1 MWMTSEPEWISE
13 GPVRFLGVEISKM
26 KNENSG
32 WEDWRISQAS
42 YIQQLL
48 KNEAE
53 EVKRR
58 KIPVSRELVAKM
70 SEDEEEVGVTE
81 VRAAQKVV
89 GELLW
94 VVTRSRP
101 DLMFVV
107 SKMGARVT
115 KSPRMV
121 VKLVIKFEDTFFTPS
136 TRDCVQEE
144 GANITF
150 ADERLHR
157 RLLFTGG

>member
-42 YIQQLL
+42 YIPQVL

-53 EVKRR
+53 EVKIR

-121 VKLVIKFEDTFFTPS
+121 VKLVIKFEDTFFTPLTKGLCS
-136 TRDCVQEE
+136 
-144 GANITF
+144 
-150 ADERLHR
+150 R
-157 RLLFTGG
+157 RGQHHLCR

>member
-1 MWMTSEPEWISE
+1 
-13 GPVRFLGVEISKM
+13 M

-32 WEDWRISQAS
+32 WEDWR
-42 YIQQLL
+42 
-48 KNEAE
+48 
-53 EVKRR
+53 
-58 KIPVSRELVAKM
+58 IPVSRELVAKM

-107 SKMGARVT
+107 SKIGARVT

-121 VKLVIKFEDTFFTPS
+121 VKLVIKFEDTFFTPLTKGLCS
-136 TRDCVQEE
+136 
-144 GANITF
+144 
-150 ADERLHR
+150 R
-157 RLLFTGG
+157 RGSQHHLCR

>member
-13 GPVRFLGVEISKM
+13 GPVRFLGIEISKM

-58 KIPVSRELVAKM
+58 KHESR
-70 SEDEEEVGVTE
+70 S
-81 VRAAQKVV
+81 
-89 GELLW
+89 
-94 VVTRSRP
+94 
-101 DLMFVV
+101 
-107 SKMGARVT
+107 
-115 KSPRMV
+115 
-121 VKLVIKFEDTFFTPS
+121 
-136 TRDCVQEE
+136 VQ
-144 GANITF
+144 GWWSSW
-150 ADERLHR
+150 
-157 RLLFTGG
+157 

>member
-1 MWMTSEPEWISE
+1 MTSEPEWISE
-13 GPVRFLGVEISKM
+13 GPVRFLGVGISKM

-42 YIQQLL
+42 YIPQVL

-101 DLMFVV
+101 
-107 SKMGARVT
+107 T
-115 KSPRMV
+115 
-121 VKLVIKFEDTFFTPS
+121 
-136 TRDCVQEE
+136 
-144 GANITF
+144 
-150 ADERLHR
+150 
-157 RLLFTGG
+157 